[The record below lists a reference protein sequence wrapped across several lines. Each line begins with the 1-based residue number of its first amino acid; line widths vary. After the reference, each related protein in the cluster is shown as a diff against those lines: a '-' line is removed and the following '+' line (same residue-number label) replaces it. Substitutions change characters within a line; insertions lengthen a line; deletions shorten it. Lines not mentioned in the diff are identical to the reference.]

1 MIRRRPDLLALIVAL
16 ASTLAVV
23 AFVLGDL
30 LLSRKREL
38 ELGMA
43 RTREFSTM
51 LGEHTART
59 HETLDILLREIAG
72 DLANDHRDWPTW
84 EASRGW
90 TYIAERHMRSL
101 PQLRDLVIFD
111 RDGEQ
116 RSISTYFPPPRVNA
130 RDRPYFVA
138 LEQGAAAITFGPFIG
153 RNSGRYTYVLA
164 RRIEDGVS
172 NFAGIVI
179 AAIEPAYFS
188 AHCWSGRLAD
198 DFESVIIN
206 AQGQVVASCRPT
218 DTGKASPLI
227 GALAVDVLHAGRLR
241 EWLPASGVA
250 RGNGLIASVAPVP
263 DYGDLRVLSVLPQSS
278 VLASWRNHAWQVGTL
293 AGIVILILLAGGLLL
308 RRQVRDMQAL
318 TEELAASH
326 NRLEER
332 VQAATAELSL
342 QKDQAEQSSHAKSRF
357 LAAASHDLR
366 QPLHALTLFALD
378 LQRQVE
384 AGKGSELP
392 RISRQIST
400 SADML
405 RELFDSLL
413 DISRLD
419 VAGIATEIRAFAVNP
434 LLERLASSFR
444 NVAVDRQQTLVFRP
458 TGLWV
463 ESDPVLLERILSNL
477 IANAL
482 RYTAPG
488 GRILVAV
495 RRRGANALIEV
506 RDNGCGIA
514 GDQHEV
520 IFGEF
525 YQVGNR
531 ARQPQQGLGLGLAIV
546 ARLARAL
553 GITVGVRSAIG
564 RGSTFSLLV
573 RRALPTV
580 AATPSGTPQS
590 GVTIHFV
597 GDSSDLRACMAMA
610 GNWRH
615 EISHD
620 ATVGGPAPESRRP
633 RIIVTLASLAAR
645 VRAADP
651 KSAPIIALDDGHES
665 PPPDDSHLLSLP
677 VRPAKFRALLLGQLQ
692 NGVPRSMP

>member
-16 ASTLAVV
+16 ASALAVV

-30 LLSRKREL
+30 LLSREREL
-38 ELGMA
+38 ELGIA
-43 RTREFSTM
+43 RTREFGTM

-59 HETLDILLREIAG
+59 YEAMDILLREIAS
-72 DLANDHRDWPTW
+72 DLSTNHQEWPTW
-84 EASRGW
+84 EAGRGW
-90 TYIAERHMRSL
+90 TYIAERHTRSL
-101 PQLRDLVIFD
+101 PQLRNLIIFD
-111 RDGEQ
+111 RDGEL
-116 RSISTYFPPPRVNA
+116 RFMSAYFPSERVNV

-138 LEQGAAAITFGPFIG
+138 LEQGAAAISFGPFIG
-153 RNSGRYTYVLA
+153 RISGRYTYALA
-164 RRIEDGVS
+164 QRIEDSAG
-172 NFAGIVI
+172 NFAGIVT
-179 AAIEPAYFS
+179 ARTEPAYFS

-218 DTGKASPLI
+218 DTGKGSPLL
-227 GALAVDVLHAGRLR
+227 GALAVDALYAGRLR
-241 EWLPASGVA
+241 DWLPAAGVA

-263 DYGDLRVLSVLPQSS
+263 DYADLRVLTVLPESS
-278 VLASWRNHAWQVGTL
+278 VLASWRNHATQAGTL

-326 NRLEER
+326 DRLEER

-342 QKDQAEQSSHAKSRF
+342 QKDQAEQANHAKSRF

-366 QPLHALTLFALD
+366 QPLHALSLFAAD

-384 AGKGSELP
+384 AVNGSELP
-392 RISRQIST
+392 RLSRQIST
-400 SADML
+400 SAEML
-405 RELFDSLL
+405 REMFDSLL

-419 VAGIATEIRAFAVNP
+419 VAGIATEIRAFALNP

-463 ESDPVLLERILSNL
+463 ESDPVLLERILTNL

-495 RRRGANALIEV
+495 RRRGANGLIEV

-514 GDQHEV
+514 SDHHEA

-531 ARQPQQGLGLGLAIV
+531 AREPQQGLGLGLAIV

-553 GITVGVRSAIG
+553 GITVSVRSAVG
-564 RGSTFSLLV
+564 RGSTFSLLL

-580 AATPSGTPQS
+580 AARPAEPAQS
-590 GVTIHFV
+590 GANIHFV
-597 GDSSDLRACMAMA
+597 GDSGDLRACMELAR
-610 GNWRH
+610 NWRH

-620 ATVGGPAPESRRP
+620 PAGGGAAPQSRRP
-633 RIIVTLASLAAR
+633 RIIVTLASLAAQ

-651 KSAPIIALDDGHES
+651 AGAPIIALDNGHES
-665 PPPDDSHLLSLP
+665 PLPDDCHLLSLP
-677 VRPAKFRALLLGQLQ
+677 VRPAKFRALLLGLLQ
-692 NGVPRSMP
+692 NGVSRSMP